1 MVRSLV
7 SEMASTVAVIKG
19 FRCVSARLRLLKRLL
34 FEIVGDDVRRGEGP
48 HEVAASVARS
58 GACARQPQHGTI
70 PLPIDHLRK
79 APKVVID
86 IELRTCQRSPLRKVT
101 VREFLFHPHTEGLR
115 PPSSTARIGKQGEM
129 LLSPAGCSKRP
140 FSKAAADGSTGGV
153 APGYVEDAFKART
166 KLAGFFSILLV
177 RHLAFLE

>member
-115 PPSSTARIGKQGEM
+115 PPSSTARIEGPLFHRGA
-129 LLSPAGCSKRP
+129 SASKEEGASGPQSAIWPSWNSWFRI
-140 FSKAAADGSTGGV
+140 
-153 APGYVEDAFKART
+153 AF
-166 KLAGFFSILLV
+166 FFSGSL
-177 RHLAFLE
+177 